1 MRRKYRGA
9 ITALGTIGGTLLL
22 VALYLFLSVGADGQ
36 ARGLPKAVN
45 ASSNAFKV
53 IPDSFSPFVVA
64 NGAITCTLEIT
75 TTDKAP
81 LDNHSFAQAA
91 GIANY
96 TDQALATG
104 SEDDLVPTQSDF
116 YRLDNASPQTQYTI
130 QARPD
135 WTTNYNLG
143 IIVYDKD
150 RVPIITDTNTF
161 DNNYATVVLIAE
173 EQGPYF
179 FEVFQVSEQ
188 CSGHTYS
195 LVISSIAPTGTP
207 TPTPTTTPQPGQP
220 TPQPTW
226 RAGFDIYEPNY
237 NFEKAT
243 TIAPGIPYN
252 VNFIPWGGAGVDND
266 FFRVRVK
273 PGLQL
278 TCETSDLDPGVD
290 PRMVMYSGPG
300 EAYFVADSDDIALGD
315 FNSRLSFYATYEGYV
330 YILVGQG
337 NRMDAWDTV
346 NSEYT
351 LSCTLSAGISLTP
364 SPDKDTVPTP
374 SYPTITPQ
382 PTATPRS
389 ETSPI
394 ATPQPPDTER
404 PLSFRLITRPD
415 PPTPTPEPS
424 GFRTFRVQVY
434 FDGNYDGQ
442 MGAGEGITGFYVIV
456 MSPDGSEELAQGY
469 TDEQGQLSFTVPT
482 INTVRVLIPL
492 LGFDRLVEVNKPDIT
507 VRVIPPTLPDSVP

>member
-173 EQGPYF
+173 EQGPYY

-188 CSGHTYS
+188 CSGHTYRW
-195 LVISSIAPTGTP
+195 VI
-207 TPTPTTTPQPGQP
+207 
-220 TPQPTW
+220 
-226 RAGFDIYEPNY
+226 
-237 NFEKAT
+237 
-243 TIAPGIPYN
+243 
-252 VNFIPWGGAGVDND
+252 
-266 FFRVRVK
+266 
-273 PGLQL
+273 
-278 TCETSDLDPGVD
+278 
-290 PRMVMYSGPG
+290 
-300 EAYFVADSDDIALGD
+300 
-315 FNSRLSFYATYEGYV
+315 
-330 YILVGQG
+330 
-337 NRMDAWDTV
+337 
-346 NSEYT
+346 
-351 LSCTLSAGISLTP
+351 
-364 SPDKDTVPTP
+364 
-374 SYPTITPQ
+374 
-382 PTATPRS
+382 
-389 ETSPI
+389 
-394 ATPQPPDTER
+394 
-404 PLSFRLITRPD
+404 
-415 PPTPTPEPS
+415 
-424 GFRTFRVQVY
+424 
-434 FDGNYDGQ
+434 
-442 MGAGEGITGFYVIV
+442 
-456 MSPDGSEELAQGY
+456 
-469 TDEQGQLSFTVPT
+469 
-482 INTVRVLIPL
+482 
-492 LGFDRLVEVNKPDIT
+492 
-507 VRVIPPTLPDSVP
+507 